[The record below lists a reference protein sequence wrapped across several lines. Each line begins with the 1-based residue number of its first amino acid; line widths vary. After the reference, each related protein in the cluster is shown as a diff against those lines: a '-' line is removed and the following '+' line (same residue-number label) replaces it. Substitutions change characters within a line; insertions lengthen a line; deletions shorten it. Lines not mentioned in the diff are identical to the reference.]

1 MEGHACGRKEPDKE
15 RKVEAGVLIL
25 IEHLFCPS
33 LFPSGI
39 SHKDFDMVHYSI
51 MPMRKQKMRKVTP
64 ELTHDLRPSV
74 SNAKAPGQFTIGH
87 SF

>member
-1 MEGHACGRKEPDKE
+1 MGGRSQTKRGRWKQ
-15 RKVEAGVLIL
+15 GVLIL

-39 SHKDFDMVHYSI
+39 SHKDFDMAHYSI